1 MLGEMS
7 TDRFDEVRREWI
19 ARHAGPFP
27 IQKRRAEILNRRIRD
42 RNRKRAG
49 ARPSPYNDN
58 VIKPLPL
65 RQAQTVEGYIEAVVV
80 SVAALLAPI
89 GWAAGI
95 ALYQQIVGRIPN
107 RLRSYPVLALL
118 WAGVGVGLLTLCLY
132 QHGTGLDT
140 ALMMPWLIAQIP
152 ATFLTAGIYGVLNGW
167 LAVDGAMEWWPVTP
181 QQKPADTADYPIG
194 PDDMTA
200 PGIFFRE
207 DLDAGEQ
214 LTPIAPD
221 SAHPQGHSTML
232 MTAALAVSALGIVWT
247 VVTVCLGVRD
257 AISQPYVPTMPAN
270 STAGQPWGGP

>member
-7 TDRFDEVRREWI
+7 PDRFDEVRREWI

-42 RNRKRAG
+42 RHRSMAG

-65 RQAQTVEGYIEAVVV
+65 RSAKTVEGYIEAVVV

-95 ALYQQIVGRIPN
+95 ALYQQIVGRIPD

-118 WAGVGVGLLTLCLY
+118 WAGVGVGLLTLCMY
-132 QHGTGLDT
+132 QHGAGLDT

-167 LAVDGAMEWWPVTP
+167 LAVDGATEWWPVTP
-181 QQKPADTADYPIG
+181 QQKAADTADYPMG

-214 LTPIAPD
+214 LTPIVPD
-221 SAHPQGHSTML
+221 SARAQGHSTTL
-232 MTAALAVSALGIVWT
+232 MTAALAMSALGIVWT
-247 VVTVCLGVRD
+247 IVTVCLGVRD
-257 AISQPYVPTMPAN
+257 AISQPYVQTIPAN
-270 STAGQPWGGP
+270 STAVQPWGGP